1 MHLEWILSP
10 VTQCAIFAIGL
21 GLAVYLFLTL
31 KIEIRAAAGRERRD
45 QPEGEIRQLRV
56 QVEELAARQR
66 VNEEWTSALA
76 APAAPPSGFHL
87 NRRSQALRLYRRGES
102 QDHIASSLGM
112 ASGEVGLLVKIHKI
126 VAAEAGRPPS
136 ALKPESGQAD
146 MSLED
151 KQSPWGAARSPNE
164 D

>member
-10 VTQCAIFAIGL
+10 VTQCAIFAAGL

-31 KIEIRAAAGRERRD
+31 KIEIRAAGRRPRAEE
-45 QPEGEIRQLRV
+45 PEDEVRQLRA

-102 QDHIASSLGM
+102 QDHIAASLGM

-136 ALKPESGQAD
+136 TLKSGAGQAD
-146 MSLED
+146 MSPED
-151 KQSPWGAARSPNE
+151 RQLPWGAVRSPNE